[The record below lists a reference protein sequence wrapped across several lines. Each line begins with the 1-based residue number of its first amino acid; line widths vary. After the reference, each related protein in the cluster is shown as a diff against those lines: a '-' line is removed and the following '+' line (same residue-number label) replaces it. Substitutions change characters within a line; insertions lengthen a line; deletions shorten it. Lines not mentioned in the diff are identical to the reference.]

1 MRGRAIPLAAVLGLV
16 GLGCGDPAV
25 LEVGRIGFAEAD
37 LGALGP
43 GQREQLAD
51 LAAFGLA
58 VADRRLP
65 EVIEPFVRRDLRSL
79 LLQRAALE
87 IGARTAGLDEQAL
100 RAVYESDPE
109 HELRVRHLVVLSERW
124 RPPEH
129 RDSARAVAEE
139 ALARARAGEPFAA
152 LAAQYSDEPGAA
164 ERGGLLEPGREG
176 TWVEDFWRAARR
188 LEEGE
193 VSDVVET
200 EYGFHVIRLEERR
213 PLPFEE
219 VRERFLQRTVD
230 LADALARSAAWIE
243 ERTRAEAVDT
253 AAIRAWQTGVDDDRP
268 LVWWPDT
275 GVEPFHSRHLD
286 GFIMALPREEVAEL
300 RGMELGSLVGTVVS
314 VARNHLLLEEGR
326 RLGIEAKETQRAAVV
341 EGWTERVGQ
350 WATTLGFRA
359 GARDAAVR
367 DAALA
372 AVGAERQDILQ
383 ARAGI
388 VRLSGVLRQL
398 YPVRVAGAVP

>member
-25 LEVGRIGFAEAD
+25 LEVGRIGFTEAD

-43 GQREQLAD
+43 GEREQLAD

-79 LLQRAALE
+79 LLQRSALE
-87 IGARTAGLDEQAL
+87 IGARTAGLDEEAL
-100 RAVYESDPE
+100 RAVYESNPE
-109 HELRVRHLVVLSERW
+109 YELRVRHLVVLSERW
-124 RPPEH
+124 RSPEH
-129 RDSARAVAEE
+129 RATARAVAEE

-176 TWVEDFWRAARR
+176 TWVEDFWRAARQ

-200 EYGFHVIRLEERR
+200 EYGFHVIRLEGRR

-219 VRERFLQRTVD
+219 VRERFLERTID

-243 ERTRAEAVDT
+243 ERTRVEAVDT
-253 AAIRAWQTGVDDDRP
+253 TAIRAWQAGVDGDPP
-268 LVWWPDT
+268 LVWWPDA
-275 GVEPFHSRHLD
+275 GVEPFHARHLD
-286 GFIMALPREEVAEL
+286 GHVMALPREEAAAL
-300 RGMELGSLVGTVVS
+300 REGEPEWVVGTVVS
-314 VARNHLLLEEGR
+314 IARNHLLLEEAR
-326 RLGIEAKETQRAAVV
+326 RLGIETPETQRAAVV
-341 EGWTERVGQ
+341 ENWTERVGQ

-367 DAALA
+367 DAAFA

-398 YPVRVAGAVP
+398 YPVRVAEAEP

>member
-25 LEVGRIGFAEAD
+25 LEVGRIEFAEAD

-43 GQREQLAD
+43 AQREQLAD
-51 LAAFGLA
+51 LTAFGLA

-139 ALARARAGEPFAA
+139 ALARARTGEPFPA

-219 VRERFLQRTVD
+219 VRERFLERTVD

-253 AAIRAWQTGVDDDRP
+253 AAIRAWQTGADDDRP

-275 GVEPFHSRHLD
+275 GVEPFNSRHLD
-286 GFIMALPREEVAEL
+286 GYVMALPREEAAEL
-300 RGMELGSLVGTVVS
+300 RERELGSLVGTVVS
-314 VARNHLLLEEGR
+314 AARNHLLLEEAR

-341 EGWTERVGQ
+341 EGWMERVGQ

-388 VRLSGVLRQL
+388 VRLSGVLRRL
-398 YPVRVAGAVP
+398 YRVRVGEAVP

>member
-1 MRGRAIPLAAVLGLV
+1 MRGRAIPLAAVLGLG

-25 LEVGRIGFAEAD
+25 LEVGRMGFAEAD

-43 GQREQLAD
+43 AQREQLAD
-51 LAAFGLA
+51 LTAFGLA

-87 IGARTAGLDEQAL
+87 IGARTAGLDEDAL
-100 RAVYESDPE
+100 RAAYESDPE

-188 LEEGE
+188 LEEGQ

-219 VRERFLQRTVD
+219 VRERFLQRTVE

-243 ERTRAEAVDT
+243 ERTRAEVVDT
-253 AAIRAWQTGVDDDRP
+253 ATIRAWQPGVDDDRP

-275 GVEPFHSRHLD
+275 GVEPFRSRHLD
-286 GFIMALPREEVAEL
+286 AYVMALPREEVAEL
-300 RGMELGSLVGTVVS
+300 RERELASLVGTVVS
-314 VARNHLLLEEGR
+314 VARNHLLLEEAR
-326 RLGIEAKETQRAAVV
+326 RRGIEATETQRAAVV
-341 EGWTERVGQ
+341 EGWSERVGQ

-398 YPVRVAGAVP
+398 YPVRVAEVAP